1 MIEVKRYYTD
11 QEVYDNRKTVIDF
24 LKDPSRKKNSYCLAS
39 AIDDEARCCLGHMCK
54 ALFPDH
60 QINTSWFGEES
71 FAPIELIKA
80 VGLHSKIGE
89 GKAGFSFLIST
100 EDDIHY
106 SLAEINDGTDAT
118 PQEIGAMLEKMIM
131 GGDDTPWE
139 KIKV

>member
-24 LKDPSRKKNSYCLAS
+24 LKDPSRKKNRYSLAS
-39 AIDDEARCCLGHMCK
+39 DIDDEARCCLGHMCK

-60 QINTSWFGEES
+60 QINTSWFNEES

-80 VGLHSKIGE
+80 VGLHGNIGE
-89 GKAGFSFLIST
+89 GKEEFSFHPST
-100 EDDIHY
+100 EDNTQH
-106 SLAEINDGTDAT
+106 SLAAINDNTDVT